1 MGYHPETGKLA
12 EFGIP
17 KIGDGGREEFNKF
30 RAGFWKETYRRESKI
45 LAGELTKRLRKGQIT
60 KEEFQRIFQE
70 ERQKLKEYVDSIKEI
85 KKEIGKMLNKSK
97 NPKTEGGNVSKGL
110 VYKY

>member
-1 MGYHPETGKLA
+1 M
-12 EFGIP
+12 
-17 KIGDGGREEFNKF
+17 
-30 RAGFWKETYRRESKI
+30 SKYN
-45 LAGELTKRLRKGQIT
+45 LENLS
-60 KEEFQRIFQE
+60 EE